1 MAARTRHI
9 EGIKVGH
16 LPMTPV
22 GVRLFVCTG
31 HDGYNSAS
39 HKASVIVAKDEVH
52 ARALL
57 DKALI
62 KAKLLPYQ
70 RCPYKMEEIPLDRW
84 CAEILA
90 DGSY

>member
-1 MAARTRHI
+1 
-9 EGIKVGH
+9 
-16 LPMTPV
+16 
-22 GVRLFVCTG
+22 
-31 HDGYNSAS
+31 
-39 HKASVIVAKDEVH
+39 VIVAKDEVH